1 METPQDTG
9 DEDEREPE
17 RAPEERPWD
26 DVYSGG
32 YSGSEPPPA
41 EDALG
46 LPPPPPGYR
55 GPGGPGGPGSPDGTG
70 YPADPTYGA
79 PPAYPTYGP
88 STYGSPTYGSP
99 TYGSPTYGPPAEDPK
114 STRRRAVILGG
125 VIAVGLLAIA
135 GGGIAIGASLGT
147 GSSTNAG
154 NTGTGSAPLP
164 KSINVS
170 AIAAKVDPSVVDI
183 TSSVSAT
190 AGGGRDAG
198 TGMIISSTG
207 EVLTNNHVV
216 YEATSITAQIDGKG
230 TVYTA
235 KVLGVDPTQDVALIQ
250 LEKASGLPAVSLGD
264 SSNVKI
270 GDDVVAIGNALALT
284 GPPTVTEGL
293 VSALDRSI
301 TASDAGSSLVEHL
314 HGLIQTDAPIN
325 PGNSGGPLVDSSG
338 KVIGMITA
346 NASGSPE
353 QSATNIGFAI
363 PINRATVIAA
373 QIQAGKP
380 SKTVEIGEQGFIGVG
395 VDSVSAAESN
405 PVRIFGGMFG
415 ATYTS
420 PVATGAVVTEVV
432 AGTPA
437 ATNGIGVGDVITRFD
452 GHKIGTPSALHDAV
466 ANLQPDSTTSISWVD
481 LNGRHHTSVIKLAV
495 KPFD

>member
-1 METPQDTG
+1 MDTPQETG
-9 DEDEREPE
+9 DGEDGLPETAPWEAPPDADAPPDAEEPPGGD
-17 RAPEERPWD
+17 APRDGKGLPDAEEPPVGSDRPWD

-32 YSGSEPPPA
+32 YSGHE
-41 EDALG
+41 
-46 LPPPPPGYR
+46 LPPPPPGYGDTTDVPR
-55 GPGGPGGPGSPDGTG
+55 PGFAT
-70 YPADPTYGA
+70 YPPPTT
-79 PPAYPTYGP
+79 YPTYGP
-88 STYGSPTYGSP
+88 PT
-99 TYGSPTYGPPAEDPK
+99 EDPK
-114 STRRRAVILGG
+114 STRRRAAILGG
-125 VIAVGLLAIA
+125 VIALGLLAIA
-135 GGGIAIGASLGT
+135 GGGIAIGASLGN
-147 GSSTNAG
+147 SSSSRAG
-154 NTGTGSAPLP
+154 NTATGSAPVP

-170 AIAAKVDPSVVDI
+170 AIAAKVDPAVVDI
-183 TSSVSAT
+183 TSNVSST

-198 TGMIISSTG
+198 TGMVISGTG

-250 LEKASGLPAVSLGD
+250 LEKASGLPTVKLGD

-270 GDDVVAIGNALALT
+270 GDAVVAIGNALALT

-301 TASDAGSSLVEHL
+301 TASDAGSSLIEHL

-325 PGNSGGPLVDSSG
+325 PGNSGGPLVNASG
-338 KVIGMITA
+338 QVIGMITA
-346 NASGSPE
+346 NATGSPA

-363 PINRATVIAA
+363 PINAATAIAS
-373 QIQAGKP
+373 QIRAGKGS
-380 SKTVEIGEQGFIGVG
+380 SKVEIGEQGFIGVG
-395 VDSVSAAESN
+395 VDSVRAAESN
-405 PVRIFGGMFG
+405 PIRIFGGLFG
-415 ATYTS
+415 GTYTA
-420 PVATGAVVTEVV
+420 PVTHGAVVTEVV

-437 ATNGIGVGDVITRFD
+437 AANGISVGDVITRFD
-452 GHKIGTPSALHDAV
+452 GHAIGSPIALHDAV
-466 ANLQPDSTTSISWVD
+466 ATLQPESTTSISWVD